1 MLIID
6 FISEVEMTT
15 WPDVLYGQIPFNMN
29 KLALSFEVTEV
40 VVTMV

>member
-6 FISEVEMTT
+6 FISEAKMRT
-15 WPDVLYGQIPFNMN
+15 WPDVLYGQIPFN

-40 VVTMV
+40 VVIMM

>member
-15 WPDVLYGQIPFNMN
+15 WPDVLYRQIPFN

-40 VVTMV
+40 VVIMI